1 MKDLKTC
8 REEIDAIDKEIIALF
23 EKRMH
28 VAKDVITYKLA
39 HDMQIFQKDREKEVI
54 QKNVDRLEDK
64 SLESYAKT
72 FVQDTMNL
80 SKSYQSTFI
89 PLKKYEATEIKE
101 NFKVGY
107 QGVPGSF
114 SNQALNCWFGDIEG
128 INYPHFE
135 DVYQA

>member
-1 MKDLKTC
+1 MKDLKRC

-28 VAKDVITYKLA
+28 VSKDVITYKLA

-89 PLKKYEATEIKE
+89 PLKKYEATKTL
-101 NFKVGY
+101 K
-107 QGVPGSF
+107 
-114 SNQALNCWFGDIEG
+114 
-128 INYPHFE
+128 
-135 DVYQA
+135 

>member
-1 MKDLKTC
+1 
-8 REEIDAIDKEIIALF
+8 
-23 EKRMH
+23 MH

-80 SKSYQSTFI
+80 SQKVISLLFI

-107 QGVPGSF
+107 QGSRIF
-114 SNQALNCWFGDIEG
+114 F
-128 INYPHFE
+128 
-135 DVYQA
+135 